1 MKKITNDILWDFA
14 DGLLPNTQQKEIAQA
29 LLDNPTLQ
37 EQLDVIIQQK
47 VLFSTTEL
55 EQPKLDFATTL
66 LEKWAA
72 EQPLQTATIAAPTTQ
87 VPLLKGLFA
96 SFILLSITLLYL
108 TFSSNTVSE
117 PLPIVVPNIEI
128 PWSKMSFILVS
139 ILAMLSIRLL
149 EKMYLPVYGIK
160 A

>member
-14 DGLLPNTQQKEIAQA
+14 DGLLPNAQQKEIAQA

-37 EQLDVIIQQK
+37 QQLDVIIKQK
-47 VLFSTTEL
+47 ALFSTTEL

-66 LEKWAA
+66 LEKWVL
-72 EQPLQTATIAAPTTQ
+72 EQPLQTAPTVAHSTQ
-87 VPLLKGLFA
+87 ISLLKGLFV
-96 SFILLSITLLYL
+96 SFILLSIILLYFA
-108 TFSSNTVSE
+108 FSSNTVSE
-117 PLPIVVPNIEI
+117 PLPIVIPNIEI

-149 EKMYLPVYGIK
+149 EKMYLPIYGIK